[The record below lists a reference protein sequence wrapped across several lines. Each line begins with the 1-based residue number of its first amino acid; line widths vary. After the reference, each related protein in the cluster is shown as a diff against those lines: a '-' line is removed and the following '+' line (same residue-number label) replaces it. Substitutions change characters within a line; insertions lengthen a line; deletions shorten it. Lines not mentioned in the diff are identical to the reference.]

1 MPERQYLCMDQN
13 NAEKTE
19 MPITP
24 QNRLQ
29 QCAFSQNYRHFKL
42 HLTSNVVYHI
52 S

>member
-1 MPERQYLCMDQN
+1 MGQSMYMVIDQN